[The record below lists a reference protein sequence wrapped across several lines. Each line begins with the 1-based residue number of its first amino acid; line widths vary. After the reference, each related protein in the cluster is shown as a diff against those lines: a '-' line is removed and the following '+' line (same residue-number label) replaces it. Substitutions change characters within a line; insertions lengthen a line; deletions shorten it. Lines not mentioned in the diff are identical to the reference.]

1 MTDRDEMPAA
11 PATAREKLGVLKTLG
26 RSLALLVFFSL
37 ILGLAYPA
45 LVTVAGNAI
54 FPDEASGSLVRT
66 AQGKV
71 AGSRLLGEDWTD
83 TGLFEGR
90 PSATGGNPCNPMAT
104 SGSNYAQS
112 NPDLAKAVKERAG
125 RWQKLTGSN
134 APVPME
140 LLTASASGLGP
151 QISLAGALY
160 EIPWVS
166 RSTGIPAAD
175 LEALARSLAKKDLL
189 AFGGDPL
196 VNVLEL
202 NLKVLEIAKKVP
214 FPKGEAK

>member
-140 LLTASASGLGP
+140 LLTASASGLDP

-189 AFGGDPL
+189 AFGGDLL

>member
-1 MTDRDEMPAA
+1 MTGA
-11 PATAREKLGVLKTLG
+11 PSGAREKLGVLKTLG
-26 RSLALLVFFSL
+26 RSFELLLFFGL

-54 FPDEASGSLVRT
+54 FPDQASGSLVRS
-66 AQGKV
+66 ADGKV

-90 PSATGGNPCNPMAT
+90 PSATGGNPYNPMAT
-104 SGSNYAQS
+104 SGTNYAQS
-112 NPDLAKAVKERAG
+112 NPDLAKAVKERSE
-125 RWQKLTGSN
+125 RWQKLTGSG

-140 LLTASASGLGP
+140 LLTASASGLDP
-151 QISLAGALY
+151 QISLAGSLY

-166 RSTGIPAAD
+166 RSTGIPAAQ
-175 LEALARSLAKKDLL
+175 LEALVRSMAKKDLL

-202 NLKVLEIAKKVP
+202 NLKVLDITKKVP
-214 FPKGEAK
+214 FPKPEAK

>member
-1 MTDRDEMPAA
+1 MTGA
-11 PATAREKLGVLKTLG
+11 PSGAPSGAREKLGVLKTLG
-26 RSLALLVFFSL
+26 RSFELLLFFGL

-54 FPDEASGSLVRT
+54 FPDQASGSLVRS
-66 AQGKV
+66 ADGKV

-90 PSATGGNPCNPMAT
+90 PSATGGNPYNPMAT
-104 SGSNYAQS
+104 SGTNYAQS
-112 NPDLAKAVKERAG
+112 NPDLAKAVKERSE
-125 RWQKLTGSN
+125 RWQKLTGSG

-140 LLTASASGLGP
+140 LLTASASGLDP
-151 QISLAGALY
+151 QISLAGALH

-166 RSTGIPAAD
+166 RSTGIPAAQ
-175 LEALARSLAKKDLL
+175 LEALVRSMAKKDLL

-202 NLKVLEIAKKVP
+202 NLKVLDITKKVP
-214 FPKGEAK
+214 FPKPEAK

>member
-1 MTDRDEMPAA
+1 MTGA
-11 PATAREKLGVLKTLG
+11 PSGAREKLGVLKTLG
-26 RSLALLVFFSL
+26 RSFELLLFFGL

-54 FPDEASGSLVRT
+54 FPDQASGSLVRS
-66 AQGKV
+66 ADGKV

-90 PSATGGNPCNPMAT
+90 PSATGGNPYNPMAT
-104 SGSNYAQS
+104 SGTNYAQS
-112 NPDLAKAVKERAG
+112 NPDLAKAVKERSE
-125 RWQKLTGSN
+125 RWQKLTGSG

-140 LLTASASGLGP
+140 LLTASASGLDP

-160 EIPWVS
+160 EISWVS
-166 RSTGIPAAD
+166 RSTGIPAAQ
-175 LEALARSLAKKDLL
+175 LEALVRSMAKKDLL

-202 NLKVLEIAKKVP
+202 NLKVLDITKKVP
-214 FPKGEAK
+214 FPKPEAK

>member
-1 MTDRDEMPAA
+1 MTGA
-11 PATAREKLGVLKTLG
+11 PSGAREKLGFLKTLG
-26 RSLALLVFFSL
+26 RSFELLLFFGL

-54 FPDEASGSLVRT
+54 FPDQASGSLVRS
-66 AQGKV
+66 ADGKV

-90 PSATGGNPCNPMAT
+90 PSATGGNPYNPMAT
-104 SGSNYAQS
+104 SGTNYAQS
-112 NPDLAKAVKERAG
+112 NPDLAKAVKERSE
-125 RWQKLTGSN
+125 RWQKLTGSG

-140 LLTASASGLGP
+140 LLTASASGLDP

-166 RSTGIPAAD
+166 RSTGIPAAQ
-175 LEALARSLAKKDLL
+175 LEALVRSMAKKDLL

-202 NLKVLEIAKKVP
+202 NLKVLDITKKVP
-214 FPKGEAK
+214 FPKPEAK

>member
-140 LLTASASGLGP
+140 LLTAAAAGLDP

-175 LEALARSLAKKDLL
+175 LEALASSLAKKDLL